1 MISQLWVDMISGQF
15 FIVNS
20 LIVGMNKNLLSVD
33 LTLLGDDRP
42 KFVLADRD
50 GVLIGRMF
58 LQEKRI
64 IYSPG
69 LVISFLVLEPDL

>member
-1 MISQLWVDMISGQF
+1 
-15 FIVNS
+15 
-20 LIVGMNKNLLSVD
+20 MNKNLLSVD